1 MRAEPLGGLRRM
13 LARFSAR
20 RRPLDPVVEQR
31 MGPAQAMRGV
41 PQLLRNQDGALRCV
55 ACSLCAG
62 ACPSQCIVVEAG
74 EMQPPP
80 DLQERGRQP
89 LRFDLDLGKCLFCGL
104 CEAACPEA
112 AISLS
117 VSAPVMI
124 GAVPGDLHLQLAD
137 MVA

>member
-1 MRAEPLGGLRRM
+1 M
-13 LARFSAR
+13 LARFTGR
-20 RRPLDPVVEQR
+20 RRPLNHLTYA
-31 MGPAQAMRGV
+31 AQTQDLRGV
-41 PQLLRNQDGALRCV
+41 PQLLRNPDGAIRCV

-62 ACPSQCIVVEAG
+62 ACPAQCIVVEAG
-74 EMQPPP
+74 ALQPQQ

-117 VSAPVMI
+117 APTSLKI
-124 GAVPGDLHLQLAD
+124 GLMTGAAPGELQLQLVDTA
-137 MVA
+137 A